1 MTIPES
7 KKEILKN
14 IRLVAMDLD
23 RTLLTEHGLTQG
35 SKDTLEEASRRGIQ
49 VVIAT
54 GRPLVAL
61 PKALWTING
70 LRYVICS
77 NGAQIVDLTDGSLLY
92 SDYIDP
98 DVSRWLRE
106 HLLKLGYPIEVFS
119 EGGAYISAERYQYFV
134 EKSDTPEGSQYVLTT
149 RKPVDDIWEFWEQ
162 HIDTIENINIIIKDP
177 GKKQQVWDELEALQ
191 SRCTVTSS
199 TSYNIEIGGASTS
212 KANGLRVLSD
222 ITGVPLSETM
232 SFGDS
237 PNDCAMLEESG
248 FGVAVDNA
256 LPVVKESADFVTLSS
271 EEEGVAYAI
280 RKLLFGEQ
288 R

>member
-61 PKALWTING
+61 PKSLWTING

-106 HLLKLGYPIEVFS
+106 HLLKLGYPIEVF
-119 EGGAYISAERYQYFV
+119 
-134 EKSDTPEGSQYVLTT
+134 
-149 RKPVDDIWEFWEQ
+149 
-162 HIDTIENINIIIKDP
+162 
-177 GKKQQVWDELEALQ
+177 
-191 SRCTVTSS
+191 
-199 TSYNIEIGGASTS
+199 
-212 KANGLRVLSD
+212 
-222 ITGVPLSETM
+222 
-232 SFGDS
+232 
-237 PNDCAMLEESG
+237 
-248 FGVAVDNA
+248 
-256 LPVVKESADFVTLSS
+256 
-271 EEEGVAYAI
+271 
-280 RKLLFGEQ
+280 
-288 R
+288 